1 MATTRRELQRVL
13 MTLVIVATPARA
25 MTPANAATPTRLIT
39 LAWIATPA
47 RRMPLEIAATQAMTL
62 VPSTRAAG
70 ATHAAPE
77 PDAAIERVDAL
88 IREHEQTDKIEPLQA
103 AASMLDELVK
113 AAPNDYAASWRRAR
127 AYQMLGEL
135 ASKDSEKLDLFQRA
149 IDSGKAA
156 VKSKPNAV
164 EGHYWLGVSY
174 GVYGE
179 TKGMFKALSMID
191 DIRAEMNA
199 AIKIDPKYDDAGA
212 YLVLGR
218 IDFEL
223 PGLFGGNSKRA
234 IEEYEQG
241 LKLAPSNA
249 LMKLYLSDSY
259 YDAGR
264 KDDAKRLLEE
274 LIALK
279 VDEHSQRGLRQTQRD
294 AKASYEKHFAKKEQ
308 RHTDG

>member
-1 MATTRRELQRVL
+1 MATTRRELQRLL
-13 MTLVIVATPARA
+13 MTLAIVATPARA
-25 MTPANAATPTRLIT
+25 MTVAGALAATTR
-39 LAWIATPA
+39 ADG
-47 RRMPLEIAATQAMTL
+47 ATQAA
-62 VPSTRAAG
+62 SK
-70 ATHAAPE
+70 

-88 IREHEQTDKIEPLQA
+88 MREHEQTDKIEPLRA

-127 AYQMLGEL
+127 SYQMLGEL

-149 IDSGKAA
+149 IDSGKVA

-191 DIRAEMNA
+191 DIRAEMNT

-274 LIALK
+274 LMALK
-279 VDEHSQRGLRQTQRD
+279 IDEHSQRGVRQTQRD

-308 RHTDG
+308 RHTDD